1 MSRERFR
8 SWLDRLIEVAVGL
21 VVAGLLLT
29 WAWQLLRPLV
39 PVLVIGTGLSAVVR
53 WLFLRSREW

>member
-1 MSRERFR
+1 MSRDPVT
-8 SWLDRLIEVAVGL
+8 SWLDRLLGLAVGL

-39 PVLVIGTGLSAVVR
+39 PMLVLGSGLVVLGR
-53 WLFLRSREW
+53 WLFHRRQEW